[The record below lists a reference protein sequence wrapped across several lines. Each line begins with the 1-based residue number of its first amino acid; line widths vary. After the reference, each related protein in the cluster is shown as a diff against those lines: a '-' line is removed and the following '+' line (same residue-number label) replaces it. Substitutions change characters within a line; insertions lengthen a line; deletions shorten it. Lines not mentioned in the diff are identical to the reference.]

1 LTQKIS
7 ASNKA
12 RVVSAA
18 DLAIGWL
25 ETRTLRE
32 MQIYPQLNSI
42 THKIIAE
49 GFSSKVIT
57 PCITTSEDLV
67 WWFRQK
73 VNDMGLLQI
82 RQNH

>member
-1 LTQKIS
+1 
-7 ASNKA
+7 
-12 RVVSAA
+12 
-18 DLAIGWL
+18 
-25 ETRTLRE
+25 